1 MSSSRQRLAALIEPM
16 LPEKWRRI
24 EAVTVKSLGTLDGPR
39 VFIDYITIG
48 NDGVPP
54 GQLIDGF
61 EVALVSNLT
70 DYAKAEDEL
79 DAAAQQ
85 FVRALDTDSEVMWS
99 GAVKRPFGQQQ
110 YLGWIVTVQLLTP
123 VTFTPITQE

>member
-1 MSSSRQRLAALIEPM
+1 MSSSRKRLAAIIEPM

-24 EAVTVKSLGTLDGPR
+24 EAVTVKNLGTLDGPR
-39 VFIDYITIG
+39 VFIDYTTIG

-54 GQLIDGF
+54 GQLVDGF
-61 EVALVSNLT
+61 EVSLISHLT

-79 DAAAQQ
+79 DDAAQQ
-85 FVRALDTDSEVMWS
+85 FVRALDTSSEIAWS

-110 YLGWIVTVQLLTP
+110 YLGWMVTVQLLSPTTP
-123 VTFTPITQE
+123 TPTTQE